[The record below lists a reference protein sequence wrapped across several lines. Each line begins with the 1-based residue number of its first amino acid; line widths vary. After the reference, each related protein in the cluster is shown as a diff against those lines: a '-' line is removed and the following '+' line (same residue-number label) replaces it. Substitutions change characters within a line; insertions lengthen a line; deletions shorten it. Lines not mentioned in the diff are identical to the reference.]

1 MKRLF
6 VIEKLVKE
14 VLTDIPDTR
23 NSDDYLYLKVLERVD
38 IMQGMT
44 LNLSNM
50 PVSYFLCNVKKLN
63 FPYYASV
70 ARARRK
76 IKAAHPELRGTEK
89 VEAVRSEKEKV
100 FREYAKSEEG

>member
-23 NSDDYLYLKVLERVD
+23 NSDDYLYLKVLERVAV
-38 IMQGMT
+38 MQGMS
-44 LNLSNM
+44 LKLSNM
-50 PVSYFLCNVKKLN
+50 SVPYFLCNVKKLN

-76 IKAAHPELRGTEK
+76 VKAANPELRGTAK
-89 VEAVRSEKEKV
+89 VEAVRSEKEKA
-100 FREYAKSEEG
+100 FRKYAKSKEG

>member
-23 NSDDYLYLKVLERVD
+23 NSDDYLYLKVLERVAAL
-38 IMQGMT
+38 QGMK
-44 LNLSNM
+44 LNLSKM
-50 PVSYFLCNVKKLN
+50 SVPYFLCNVKNLN

-76 IKAAHPELRGTEK
+76 IKAKHPELRGTAK
-89 VEAVRSEKEKV
+89 VEAVRAEKEQV